1 MPETYINKVTGLRP
15 AVLLKKKLL
24 QRFFPVNL
32 AKFLKNTFFT
42 EQLRTTASSN
52 NILEG
57 ILNVRGSCSEM
68 FWCSENFG
76 NINKKTPA
84 ISSLFSK
91 FARPDRYL

>member
-1 MPETYINKVTGLRP
+1 MKFNTEAAPRGVLQKKCSLKFRIIHREAPVPETYINKVTGLRP

-68 FWCSENFG
+68 F
-76 NINKKTPA
+76 
-84 ISSLFSK
+84 
-91 FARPDRYL
+91 